1 MPFLVGVALVL
12 PIVFGPHE
20 RSLILKTLSTPV
32 LSYLGLVSYG
42 IYLWHQAFL
51 TWTHDLFGW
60 GDFEGDF
67 IVLVIV
73 GSLGSVAAA
82 AASHRL
88 VEAPL
93 TAMVKTKRWLFFM
106 QQKMVLR
113 RKRRCFGPILWV
125 GFGPP

>member
-1 MPFLVGVALVL
+1 VL

-20 RSLILKTLSTPV
+20 RSPILKTLSNPV

-51 TWTHDLFGW
+51 TWAEDLFGW
-60 GDFEGDF
+60 ETFEGNF
-67 IVLVIV
+67 IVLVVV
-73 GSLGSVAAA
+73 GSLGSIAAA

-93 TAMVKTKRWLFFM
+93 TAFVKDRLAA
-106 QQKMVLR
+106 R
-113 RKRRCFGPILWV
+113 REGATR
-125 GFGPP
+125 

>member
-1 MPFLVGVALVL
+1 MRRNA
-12 PIVFGPHE
+12 
-20 RSLILKTLSTPV
+20 LILKTLSTRV

-73 GSLGSVAAA
+73 GSLGSIAAA

-93 TAMVKTKRWLFFM
+93 TAMVKARLAD
-106 QQKMVLR
+106 R
-113 RKRRCFGPILWV
+113 RSKADA
-125 GFGPP
+125 